1 MSLYGITSSFP
12 STVTQSNYTDC
23 QKRYLSAS
31 KNPGP
36 GLYIPW
42 CRPDGEYNWL
52 QCYRS
57 YCFCVNQ
64 NGKEIKR
71 TRVHSNNG
79 QPKCTAKGK
88 SWTWFF
94 CYISDIQE
102 RLAGFI
108 FVLRFQRA
116 VFCCSS
122 VIWVSDIYKNFFGVG
137 GELTPC
143 QLNALEERT
152 LPSLSSVTFTY
163 RCKKDGSYEE
173 VQCQNYGICW
183 CVDENGK
190 EVPGTQS
197 NNGIRCPRRGEYRN
211 N

>member
-1 MSLYGITSSFP
+1 MSLYGITSSFL

-52 QCYRS
+52 QCHRS

-108 FVLRFQRA
+108 FVFKSSKSCILLFLCNMSVRYLQNFFWCRRRTNA
-116 VFCCSS
+116 LPIECS
-122 VIWVSDIYKNFFGVG
+122 WRKNF
-137 GELTPC
+137 TI
-143 QLNALEERT
+143 
-152 LPSLSSVTFTY
+152 S
-163 RCKKDGSYEE
+163 
-173 VQCQNYGICW
+173 
-183 CVDENGK
+183 
-190 EVPGTQS
+190 
-197 NNGIRCPRRGEYRN
+197 
-211 N
+211 

>member
-1 MSLYGITSSFP
+1 M
-12 STVTQSNYTDC
+12 
-23 QKRYLSAS
+23 
-31 KNPGP
+31 
-36 GLYIPW
+36 
-42 CRPDGEYNWL
+42 
-52 QCYRS
+52 
-57 YCFCVNQ
+57 
-64 NGKEIKR
+64 
-71 TRVHSNNG
+71 
-79 QPKCTAKGK
+79 
-88 SWTWFF
+88 
-94 CYISDIQE
+94 
-102 RLAGFI
+102 
-108 FVLRFQRA
+108 
-116 VFCCSS
+116 
-122 VIWVSDIYKNFFGVG
+122 SDIYKVFFGVG

-190 EVPGTQS
+190 EVPGTRS